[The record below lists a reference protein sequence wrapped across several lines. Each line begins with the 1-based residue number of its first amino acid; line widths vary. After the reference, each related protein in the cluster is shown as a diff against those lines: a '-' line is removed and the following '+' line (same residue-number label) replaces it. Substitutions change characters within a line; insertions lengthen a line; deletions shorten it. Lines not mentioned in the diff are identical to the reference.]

1 MESAEVFATSG
12 TALDR
17 DFEALMAYVLG
28 HAVHFRLAL
37 QPVKHGVCR
46 SICHVRYG
54 TGS

>member
-28 HAVHFRLAL
+28 HEVKLAEL
-37 QPVKHGVCR
+37 PCE
-46 SICHVRYG
+46 SD
-54 TGS
+54 